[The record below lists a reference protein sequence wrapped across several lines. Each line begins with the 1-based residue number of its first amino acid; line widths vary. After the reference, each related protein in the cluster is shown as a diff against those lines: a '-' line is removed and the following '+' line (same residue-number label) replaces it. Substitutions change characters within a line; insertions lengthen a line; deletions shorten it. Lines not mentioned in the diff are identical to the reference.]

1 MIRSAIALTAI
12 FAASALITPG
22 EAWPQ
27 SDWKAPAEA
36 KTLKNPVKG
45 IGDAKNVIATNCA
58 GCHGASGR
66 GDGVASAALQP
77 KPMDWSSP
85 AVQSE
90 TDGELFWK
98 VTNGRGAMPAWKHLP
113 ETERWQIVNYIR
125 TLKK

>member
-12 FAASALITPG
+12 FAVSALIIPG
-22 EAWPQ
+22 EARPE

-36 KTLKNPVKG
+36 KPLKNPVKG

-85 AVQSE
+85 TVQSD

-98 VTNGRGAMPAWKHLP
+98 ITNGRGAMPAWKQLP
-113 ETERWQIVNYIR
+113 EAERWQIVNYIR

>member
-1 MIRSAIALTAI
+1 MSPTSAW
-12 FAASALITPG
+12 S
-22 EAWPQ
+22 Q
-27 SDWKAPAEA
+27 SDWKAPTDA
-36 KTLKNPVKG
+36 KTLKNPVQG
-45 IGDAKNVIATNCA
+45 IGDAKNVIATSCA
-58 GCHGASGR
+58 ACHGSSGR

-85 AVQSE
+85 AVQSD

-98 VTNGRGAMPAWKHLP
+98 ITNGRGSMPGWRQLP